1 LGRVARALIVHEL
14 LERTRDRWVVVTT
27 LLFALLAT
35 GIAAYGS
42 TAGDTASVVTAPSL
56 VTLNAFLVPLV
67 ALILGH
73 DAIVGERERHTLG
86 LLMSLPV
93 ARWEV
98 LLGKFVG
105 RGLAL
110 CLAICVGFGAAAVW
124 LDAAQRPIVFS
135 LLGPSLLLGASFLSF
150 GVLLSTLTKK
160 VATAASLAVVTW
172 FLLVLFFDLA
182 LLAAMVATDGAISQ
196 QAVAWLVTLNPAGLY
211 RTSMMTHLV
220 GMDALR
226 EMGLTVILPGSGA
239 RTLVWMAWI
248 AGPLGLGALKL
259 SGRHAVTA

>member
-1 LGRVARALIVHEL
+1 MGRVARALILHEL
-14 LERTRDRWVVVTT
+14 AERTRDRWVLVTT

-35 GIAAYGS
+35 GIAAYGRS
-42 TAGDTASVVTAPSL
+42 SGDASAVVTAPSL

-73 DAIVGERERHTLG
+73 DAVVGERERHTLG

-93 ARWEV
+93 SRWEV
-98 LLGKFVG
+98 LVAKLIG

-110 CLAICVGFGAAAVW
+110 CAAICVGFGAALIWLGDGQRAVV
-124 LDAAQRPIVFS
+124 LS

-150 GVLLSTLTKK
+150 GVLLSTATRR

-172 FLLVLFFDLA
+172 FLLILFYDLA
-182 LLAAMVATDGAISQ
+182 LLTAMVATDGALSQ

-211 RTSMMTHLV
+211 RTELMTRLV
-220 GMDALR
+220 GIDALR
-226 EMGLTVILPGSGA
+226 ELGLIVELPGSRA
-239 RTLVWMAWI
+239 RLAVWLAWI
-248 AGPLGLGALKL
+248 VGPVLAGAGLL
-259 SGRHAVTA
+259 SRRHAVSA